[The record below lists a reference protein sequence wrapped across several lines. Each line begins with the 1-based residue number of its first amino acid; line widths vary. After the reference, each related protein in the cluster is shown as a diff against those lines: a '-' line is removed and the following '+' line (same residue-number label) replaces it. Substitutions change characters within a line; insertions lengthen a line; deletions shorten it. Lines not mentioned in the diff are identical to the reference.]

1 MLKRKFKIIERL
13 FYKNVA
19 LTRNLSSKG
28 EVSVD
33 QLRAAR
39 SLHNWSQA
47 DLAKKS
53 GYSLPTINNI
63 ERGLYEAHS
72 ATINDIIQTFEQAGV
87 QFIDGPGVKIEND
100 CFQIKAYEG
109 EDALYHLF
117 TKIGLALEKSEDVL
131 YMSGLDEALLKKGTK
146 EGDLKTLFVR
156 LGKKVPVR
164 VLCHKG
170 QSAAFG
176 FFNVS
181 KKIVPDSVPLIP
193 CFIYKNRVAIVIL
206 KNPNYVSI
214 LYNESLADVYKA
226 LFEYLWNTTK

>member
-19 LTRNLSSKG
+19 LTRSLPSKG

-33 QLRAAR
+33 QLKAAR
-39 SLHNWSQA
+39 SLLNWSQA

-72 ATINDIIQTFEQAGV
+72 ATINDIIQTFEQAGI
-87 QFIDGPGVKIEND
+87 QFIDGPGVKMERD

-109 EDALYHLF
+109 EDALFHLF
-117 TKIGLALEKSEDVL
+117 NKIGLALEKSDDVL
-131 YMSGLDEALLKKGTK
+131 YMSGLDEALLKQGSK
-146 EGDLKTLFVR
+146 EEDLKTLFTR
-156 LGKKVPVR
+156 LGKKVSVR

-170 QSAAFG
+170 QSAALNFY
-176 FFNVS
+176 NMN
-181 KKIVPDSVPLIP
+181 KKIVPDIVPLIP
-193 CFIYKNRVAIVIL
+193 CFVYKNRVALVIL
-206 KNPNYVSI
+206 KNPNYVCI
-214 LYNESLADVYKA
+214 TNR
-226 LFEYLWNTTK
+226 